1 MVGTGS
7 GIAGAC
13 ASDCRLSAFFGM
25 GSVAQ
30 QKDDAPP
37 GRPKM
42 SAAQSVLAP
51 LTDVLN
57 REEEACDRLLSTLHQ
72 ERTAI
77 RRLMIDEFETINK
90 DRGSILGS
98 LERLET
104 ERRHAMGELSRF
116 WNLPEETLTLQRI
129 VERLKSSGTTGL
141 DERYARLA
149 KKLRA
154 VREEIAFNAKL
165 IEAIQSF
172 VTKVLSAWSE
182 GEPADGI
189 YSFSGDRGFRASGGA
204 LLRQRG

>member
-1 MVGTGS
+1 
-7 GIAGAC
+7 
-13 ASDCRLSAFFGM
+13 
-25 GSVAQ
+25 
-30 QKDDAPP
+30 
-37 GRPKM
+37 M

-51 LTDVLN
+51 LTDILH

-77 RRLMIDEFETINK
+77 RRLMIDDFELINR
-90 DRGSILGS
+90 DRGSILES
-98 LERLET
+98 LERLES
-104 ERRHAMGELSRF
+104 ERRRAMRELSRS
-116 WNLPEETLTLQRI
+116 WNLPEETLTLKGI
-129 VERLKSSGTTGL
+129 VERLKSTGTTGL

-149 KKLRA
+149 RKLRT

-189 YSFSGDRGFRASGGA
+189 YSFGVDRGFRASGGA